1 MLGCSCREYGIHPCF
16 VILGLLFL
24 GAMVSIGNVEK
35 ETVGVSHNS
44 VLYIDLATTLT
55 DRKSNPDMQSVIYGI
70 EEETTLLQ
78 PTLNAIKRAAF
89 DGRISGIFIDA
100 GPLSGGLA
108 SVYTLACAIDDF
120 KKRIR
125 EMGHSLWR
133 QHITV
138 ILSCRIRSYRIL
150 PESRGH
156 GRHTRPVV

>member
-1 MLGCSCREYGIHPCF
+1 MMKRFFTSMLGALAAIWVSIPVF

-78 PTLNAIKRAAF
+78 IGRAH
-89 DGRISGIFIDA
+89 
-100 GPLSGGLA
+100 
-108 SVYTLACAIDDF
+108 V
-120 KKRIR
+120 
-125 EMGHSLWR
+125 
-133 QHITV
+133 
-138 ILSCRIRSYRIL
+138 
-150 PESRGH
+150 
-156 GRHTRPVV
+156 